1 MCERLI
7 HYMKSCKRTVKILVI
22 LLYLSGMQ
30 VFGKTYSQKI
40 SISMQRGSLVSVLQS
55 IKQQSGYMFL
65 YNDEAVKG
73 IDGISV
79 HLKEV
84 SLEHALEI
92 VFKNQPF
99 SYYFE
104 GKTIVL
110 VPRPGFPVK
119 SQKEKPEVAIQRT
132 LRAKVTN
139 QAGEPIPAAT
149 VSVRGTSQSTKTDA
163 EGVFVLMDVKDSD
176 VIIFSSVGFQQV
188 TLPVSQVGASVMM
201 PEIVSVLDD
210 VVVTGYQT
218 INRKLFTGAATQ
230 VKMDDIKMEGV
241 VDVSRMLEGR
251 VAGVSVQNV
260 SGTFGTAPKIRVRG
274 ATSISGENKPLWV
287 VDGVVLEDVV
297 NVSNDQLS
305 SGDPLTLL
313 GSSVAGINANDI
325 ESFEVLKDASATALY
340 GARAMNGVVVI
351 TTKKGKSGK
360 ARVMYNG
367 NFSSYLK
374 PSYRTYDIMNSAD
387 QMSVYLELERK
398 GWLNHSTTST
408 AKDGGVFAK
417 MYDLINIYDETSGQ
431 FGLRNTPE
439 AQNAFLTRYANANTD
454 WFDLLFNNSFVQ
466 EHAVSISSGTENAQH
481 YFSTSYY
488 NDSGWTIADRAQ
500 RYTAN
505 IRSNYNLS
513 DKVKL
518 GTIVSAS
525 VRNQDAPGSNTRV
538 DDAVRGE
545 YTRDFDINPFSY
557 ALNTSRTLTAYDE
570 NGNLEYFRRSYAPF
584 NILNEL
590 ENNSLNVRVMDLKLQ
605 GDVGYKF
612 LEDFEFNV
620 LGSMRYVKTG
630 RDQRVT
636 EYSNMAQAYRANWS
650 SSVVSNNPYLYTD
663 PDFPIAEPM
672 VVLPQGG
679 LLHITDDEMVNFYM
693 RNTLKWNREFDAKHT
708 VSAFIGQEIKY
719 ATRRRNYNRGYGYQF
734 DSGGVPFTD
743 YRIIKQLLESSD
755 NYFGLNEWYDRYA
768 AFFVN
773 ANYAYDRRYVAN
785 LTFRYD
791 GSNQMGMSTTARW
804 LPTWTLSTAWN
815 IDEEKFMENVHAI
828 DFLKL
833 RGTYGLT
840 ASMGSATNSSAI
852 FRDGS
857 TFRPNLSEL
866 ESSIQLVSLENSELT
881 WEKQYEANVGIDIGL
896 YRGKLNFS
904 ADYYNRNGFDLIG
917 SYRTSGIGGQA
928 FKQANYADM
937 KSHGVELTL
946 GGKILNKSD
955 FKYSANLTFGYNKN
969 KITNLKNTPVIY
981 SMVVPTGGVKEG
993 GAVRGLYSIPFVGL
1007 DPFTGIPSYITET
1020 GRPGVNVNMQSSTT
1034 DILIYE
1040 GSVDPLVTGGFSN
1053 TFNYKQFSLNVFF
1066 SYQTGNKIRL
1076 NPFYR
1081 SMYSDISAMP
1091 NEFFD
1096 RRVLIGDEQ
1105 FTNIPSILEFR
1116 EYTELG
1122 AAWPYNTYN
1131 YSNYRVV
1138 DGSFIRLKTV
1148 SLGYTMDE
1156 RLVKALGVNSLS
1168 FNLHG
1173 TNLFLLYSDKRLRG
1187 QDPEFFNAGGVALP
1201 MPQQFT
1207 LSLKLGF

>member
-1 MCERLI
+1 
-7 HYMKSCKRTVKILVI
+7 MKVLVI
-22 LLYLSGMQ
+22 LLYLCSMQ
-30 VFGKTYSQKI
+30 VVGKTYSQKI
-40 SISMQRGSLVSVLQS
+40 SLSVQRGSLMSVLQD
-55 IKQQSGYMFL
+55 IRKQSGYMFL

-73 IDGISV
+73 IRNISV
-79 HLKEV
+79 QFKDAGIEDAVGFVLKG
-84 SLEHALEI
+84 
-92 VFKNQPF
+92 QPF
-99 SYYFE
+99 NYYFQ

-110 VPRPGFPVK
+110 VPKTEDKPTNP
-119 SQKEKPEVAIQRT
+119 EKTAKPQQQRT
-132 LRAKVTN
+132 ISAKVLSEE
-139 QAGEPIPAAT
+139 GRPIPAVT
-149 VSVRGTSQSTKTDA
+149 VMVRGRQQSTTTDA
-163 EGVFVLMDVKDSD
+163 DGVFSLADVRETD
-176 VIIFSSVGFQQV
+176 VIVFSSVGFQQLSV
-188 TLPVSQVGASVMM
+188 AVSQIGGSVVLS
-201 PEIVSVLDD
+201 EAVSVLDD

-230 VKMDDIKMEGV
+230 VKMEDIKMEGV

-287 VDGVVLEDVV
+287 VDGVVLEDMV

-325 ESFEVLKDASATALY
+325 ESFEILKDASATALY

-351 TTKKGKSGK
+351 TTKKGRSGK
-360 ARVMYNG
+360 ARVAYNG
-367 NFSSYLK
+367 NFSTYLK

-398 GWLNHSTTST
+398 GWLNHSTTSVVR
-408 AKDGGVFAK
+408 DGGVFAK
-417 MYDLINIYDETSGQ
+417 MYDLINTYDETSGQ
-431 FGLRNTPE
+431 FGLANTPE

-481 YFSTSYY
+481 YFSASFYD
-488 NDSGWTIADRAQ
+488 DSGWTIGDRAK

-505 IRSNYNLS
+505 MRSNYSLS
-513 DKVKL
+513 DKVTA
-518 GTIVSAS
+518 GTIVTAS
-525 VRNQDAPGSNTRV
+525 VRNQDAPGSNARV

-570 NGNLEYFRRSYAPF
+570 DGNLEYFRRSYAPF

-590 ENNSLNVRVMDLKLQ
+590 ENNNINIRVMDIKLQ

-612 LEDFEFNV
+612 LPDFEFNI
-620 LGSMRYVKTG
+620 LGSMRYVNTG

-636 EYSNMAQAYRANWS
+636 EYSNMAQAYRANWAAP
-650 SSVVSNNPYLYTD
+650 VVSGNPYLYTD

-679 LLHITDDEMVNFYM
+679 LLHLTDDEMLNFYL
-693 RNTLKWNREFDAKHT
+693 RNTVKWNKEFNQKHT
-708 VSAFIGQEIKY
+708 VSAFVGQEIKY
-719 ATRRRNYNRGYGYQF
+719 ANRRRDFNRGYGYQF

-755 NYFGLNEWYDRYA
+755 VYFGLNEWYDRYT
-768 AFFVN
+768 AFFAN

-791 GSNQMGMSTTARW
+791 GSNQMGMSRNARW
-804 LPTWTLSTAWN
+804 LPTWTASAAWN
-815 IDEEKFMENVHAI
+815 IDEEDFLQDIQSI

-881 WEKQYEANVGIDIGL
+881 WEKQYEANIGIDIGL
-896 YRGKLNFS
+896 YQGKLNFS

-946 GGKILNKSD
+946 GGRILDRSD
-955 FKYSANLTFGYNKN
+955 FKYNANFTFGYNKN
-969 KITNLKNTPVIY
+969 EITNLKNTPVIY

-1007 DPFTGIPSYITET
+1007 DPFTGIPSYISES
-1020 GRPGVNVNMQSSTT
+1020 GRPGVNVNMQSSNT

-1053 TFNYKQFSLNVFF
+1053 TFNYKGFALNVFF

-1076 NPFYR
+1076 NPFYKTV
-1081 SMYSDISAMP
+1081 YSDISAMP

-1105 FTNIPSILEFR
+1105 FTNIPSIAEFR

-1122 AAWPYNTYN
+1122 AAWPYHTYN
-1131 YSNYRVV
+1131 YSDYRVV
-1138 DGSFIRLKTV
+1138 DGSFVRLKTI
-1148 SLGYTMDE
+1148 SLGYNIHD
-1156 RLVKALGVNSLS
+1156 RWVKAMGVNSLS

-1187 QDPEFFNAGGVALP
+1187 QDPEFFNSGGVALP

-1207 LSLKLGF
+1207 LSLKLGL